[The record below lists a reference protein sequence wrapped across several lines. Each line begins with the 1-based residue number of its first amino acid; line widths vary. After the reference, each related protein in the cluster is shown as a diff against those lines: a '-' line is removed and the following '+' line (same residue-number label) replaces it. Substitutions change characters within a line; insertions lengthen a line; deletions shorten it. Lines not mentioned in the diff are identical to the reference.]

1 MNLPFRFHALPLI
14 LLALAGCA
22 SQGKPPPTISLD
34 ESVLAQP
41 LPEPLAPVEV
51 VAVPEPLAL
60 PAQLKPLPEVDAAP
74 AAPEPADEKVR
85 VSRAN
90 AEARIA
96 PTREGYVNAIQVWP
110 FTDGA
115 LYQVYAAPGQVTD
128 IMLQEGEELVGAGPI
143 AVGDTVRWIIGDTVS
158 GSGSSLR
165 VHVLVKPTRGDIA
178 TNLIINTNRR
188 TYHLELNGTPSTY
201 MSSVSWTYPQ
211 DALFALKAAAAQES
225 RNAPVATGLD
235 LASLNFHYQ
244 IKGDL
249 PAWRPLRAFDDGRQ
263 VLIEFPS
270 DIATGEM
277 PPLFVTGASGSA
289 ELVNYRV
296 QGHFMIVDRLFSAAE
311 LRLGDRKTSKLVRIE
326 RIDPKPVHRA
336 SR

>member
-1 MNLPFRFHALPLI
+1 LLVAFMVAPLSM
-14 LLALAGCA
+14 APAYAQDSGEMA
-22 SQGKPPPTISLD
+22 AAKRSSNNATIK
-34 ESVLAQP
+34 VVP
-41 LPEPLAPVEV
+41 LPVPMPLPG
-51 VAVPEPLAL
+51 
-60 PAQLKPLPEVDAAP
+60 QLKPVPHVVRTLPPAP
-74 AAPEPADEKVR
+74 QRDVK
-85 VSRAN
+85 SAN
-90 AEARIA
+90 AAARIQ
-96 PTREGYVNAIQVWP
+96 PNQGDYVNAMQRYA
-110 FTDGA
+110 FADGA

-143 AVGDTVRWIIGDTVS
+143 AAGDTIRWIIGDTVS

-201 MSSVSWTYPQ
+201 MASVSWTYPQ

-235 LASLNFHYQ
+235 LASLNFRYQ
-244 IKGDL
+244 INGDL

-311 LRLGDRKTSKLVRIE
+311 LRLGDKKTSKLVRIE

>member
-1 MNLPFRFHALPLI
+1 MTNPRSSLVAGGAVPL
-14 LLALAGCA
+14 LVAFMVAPLSMAPAYAQDSGEMA
-22 SQGKPPPTISLD
+22 AAKRSSNNATIK
-34 ESVLAQP
+34 VVP
-41 LPEPLAPVEV
+41 LPVPMPLPG
-51 VAVPEPLAL
+51 
-60 PAQLKPLPEVDAAP
+60 QLKPVPHVVRTLPPAP
-74 AAPEPADEKVR
+74 QRDVK
-85 VSRAN
+85 SAN
-90 AEARIA
+90 AAARIQ
-96 PTREGYVNAIQVWP
+96 PNQGDYVNAMQRYA
-110 FTDGA
+110 FADGA

-143 AVGDTVRWIIGDTVS
+143 AAGDTIRWIIGDTVS

-201 MSSVSWTYPQ
+201 MASVSWTYPQ

-235 LASLNFHYQ
+235 LASLNFRYQ
-244 IKGDL
+244 INGDL

-311 LRLGDRKTSKLVRIE
+311 LRLGDKKTSKLVRIE

>member
-1 MNLPFRFHALPLI
+1 MTN
-14 LLALAGCA
+14 
-22 SQGKPPPTISLD
+22 PPPSLVAGGATPLLVAFMVAPLSMAPAYAQDSGKMAAAKRSSNDATIK
-34 ESVLAQP
+34 VVP
-41 LPEPLAPVEV
+41 LPVPMPLPGQLKPVPH
-51 VAVPEPLAL
+51 AVRAL
-60 PAQLKPLPEVDAAP
+60 PAAP
-74 AAPEPADEKVR
+74 QRDVK
-85 VSRAN
+85 SAN
-90 AEARIA
+90 AAARIQ
-96 PTREGYVNAIQVWP
+96 PSQGDYVNAMQRYA
-110 FTDGA
+110 FADGA

-143 AVGDTVRWIIGDTVS
+143 AAGDTVRWIIGDTVS

-188 TYHLELNGTPSTY
+188 TYHLELKGTPSTY
-201 MSSVSWTYPQ
+201 MASVSWTYPQ

-235 LASLNFHYQ
+235 LASLNFRYQ

-249 PAWRPLRAFDDGRQ
+249 PAWRPLRAFDDGSQ

>member
-1 MNLPFRFHALPLI
+1 MTNPRPSLVAGGATPL
-14 LLALAGCA
+14 LVAFMVAPLSMAPAYAQDSGEMA
-22 SQGKPPPTISLD
+22 AAKRSSNNATIK
-34 ESVLAQP
+34 VVP
-41 LPEPLAPVEV
+41 LPVPMPLPG
-51 VAVPEPLAL
+51 
-60 PAQLKPLPEVDAAP
+60 QLKPVPHVVRTLP
-74 AAPEPADEKVR
+74 AAPQRGVK
-85 VSRAN
+85 SAN
-90 AEARIA
+90 AAARIQ
-96 PTREGYVNAIQVWP
+96 PSQGDYVNAMQRYA
-110 FTDGA
+110 FADGA

-143 AVGDTVRWIIGDTVS
+143 AAGDTVRWIIGDTIS

-201 MSSVSWTYPQ
+201 MASVSWTYPQ

-235 LASLNFHYQ
+235 LASLNFRYQ

-311 LRLGDRKTSKLVRIE
+311 LRLGDKKTSKLVRIE

>member
-1 MNLPFRFHALPLI
+1 VTKPRPSLVAGGAVPL
-14 LLALAGCA
+14 LVAFMVA
-22 SQGKPPPTISLD
+22 SLSMAPAYAQDSGEMAAAKRSSSNATIK
-34 ESVLAQP
+34 VVP
-41 LPEPLAPVEV
+41 LPVPMPLPG
-51 VAVPEPLAL
+51 
-60 PAQLKPLPEVDAAP
+60 QLKPVPHVVRTLP
-74 AAPEPADEKVR
+74 AAPQRDVK
-85 VSRAN
+85 SAN
-90 AEARIA
+90 TAARIQ
-96 PTREGYVNAIQVWP
+96 PSQGDYVNAMQRYA
-110 FTDGA
+110 FAAGA

-201 MSSVSWTYPQ
+201 MASVSWTYPQ

-311 LRLGDRKTSKLVRIE
+311 LRLGDKKTSKLVRIE